1 MEAIGC
7 QITEEGTVIVDGFGK
22 TNVPGIYS
30 AGDAASKLYQTITAA
45 SLGALA
51 GMAINGELLVEAWNS
66 QI

>member
-51 GMAINGELLVEAWNS
+51 GMAINGELLVEAWDS